1 MKKILIAGG
10 SRGIGKTIATAFLKN
25 GDKVFLVARNA
36 AELEGAEKE
45 LSSLGEVRTVTA
57 DVSKEDDVAKVAAA
71 IDSAWG
77 GVDVLVNAAGIYGP
91 IGSVTEVDPAKWRQA
106 IDVNLIGTFLMI
118 RAIAPLMKKQKSGTI
133 INFAGGGEGAFSNFT
148 AYVSSKGGV
157 VRLNETVAAEL
168 KEFNI
173 DVNAISPGP
182 VNTKF
187 LEELLQAGPEKVG
200 KEMYERSLKQKE
212 TGGVPPERAAELCV
226 FLASDEAKGIS
237 GKVISAVWDVYTKFP
252 KHLKEIMS
260 SDIYTF
266 RRIKP
271 EDRGMKF
278 D

>member
-168 KEFNI
+168 K
-173 DVNAISPGP
+173 
-182 VNTKF
+182 
-187 LEELLQAGPEKVG
+187 
-200 KEMYERSLKQKE
+200 
-212 TGGVPPERAAELCV
+212 
-226 FLASDEAKGIS
+226 
-237 GKVISAVWDVYTKFP
+237 
-252 KHLKEIMS
+252 
-260 SDIYTF
+260 
-266 RRIKP
+266 
-271 EDRGMKF
+271 
-278 D
+278 